1 MDIETQLEEHLVKTI
16 KITNRNIPILSD
28 EKRRIAE
35 LTVIEAINKL
45 ELLIKGKST
54 ASSQEQ
60 QEALDAL
67 KEITKEATEAK
78 NDIAKISNAIDKL
91 AGAINKV
98 EKVASKVVKYI

>member
-1 MDIETQLEEHLVKTI
+1 MLYDAILNGWDTQL
-16 KITNRNIPILSD
+16 
-28 EKRRIAE
+28 A
-35 LTVIEAINKL
+35 
-45 ELLIKGKST
+45 
-54 ASSQEQ
+54 QEQ

-98 EKVASKVVKYI
+98 EKVASKVVKYM